1 MIDSSLL
8 SVKQVAFILK
18 VHPLT
23 IRRYIRDKKLKALK
37 MGGNIRVDEK
47 ELQNFHKEIKPIENT
62 RKKIFKSGSLSA
74 KVFTHED
81 PLFRLIGRG
90 ASLKLS

>member
-1 MIDSSLL
+1 MNNLL

-23 IRRYIRDKKLKALK
+23 VRRYIREKRLKAVK
-37 MGGNIRVDEK
+37 VGGNIRIE
-47 ELQNFHKEIKPIENT
+47 ENALQEMNKDVEQPQEQN
-62 RKKIFKSGSLSA
+62 RIFKKKTAAALQ
-74 KVFTHED
+74 FTDAD
-81 PLFRLIGRG
+81 PFLRLQGRG